1 MVFLYVFAGHSTQTP
16 PSGPC
21 CPAGHQV
28 VGAGIVK
35 VVGSGVV
42 EEVVGCGV
50 VEEVVG
56 VGVVEEVVCAGVVED
71 VVKRQV
77 ASSPKM
83 FHSAKL
89 SP

>member
-1 MVFLYVFAGHSTQTP
+1 MTLSRSSKSLCSLQ
-16 PSGPC
+16 
-21 CPAGHQV
+21 Q
-28 VGAGIVK
+28 

-42 EEVVGCGV
+42 EVVGSGVVEVVGAGV
-50 VEEVVG
+50 VEVVG
-56 VGVVEEVVCAGVVED
+56 AGVVKEVVCAGVVED